1 MSKQEKLI
9 KEMIPYIWY
18 LFCRYLNDPHYMVQ
32 QSDILIKVFMKKTEV
47 SSFIKNINKKLEE
60 IVGTGDFR
68 PITYKEIDDL
78 TYGEVL
84 HQIIYYYGNNKI

>member
-1 MSKQEKLI
+1 MNKQEKLI

-18 LFCRYLNDPHYMVQ
+18 LFIRYLNNPNYLVQ
-32 QSDILIKVFMKKTEV
+32 QSDLLIKVFMKKTEV
-47 SSFIKNINKKLEE
+47 SSFIKDINNKLEE
-60 IVGTGDFR
+60 IVGTTDFR
-68 PITYKEIDDL
+68 PITYKEVDDL

>member
-32 QSDILIKVFMKKTEV
+32 QPYILIKVFMKKTEV

-60 IVGTGDFR
+60 IVGTEDFR

-78 TYGEVL
+78 TY
-84 HQIIYYYGNNKI
+84 